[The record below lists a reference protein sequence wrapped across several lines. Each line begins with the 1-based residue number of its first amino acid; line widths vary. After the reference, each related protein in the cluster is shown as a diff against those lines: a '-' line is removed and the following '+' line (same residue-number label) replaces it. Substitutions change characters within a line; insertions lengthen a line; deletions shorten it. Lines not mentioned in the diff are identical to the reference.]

1 MSVSFK
7 AFQVSEQQ
15 DGSPKW
21 EIISKQISDLP
32 ENEVLIKVAF
42 SGLNYKD
49 ALCAY
54 IHKGITKI
62 YPHTPGIDAS
72 GIVVLDKSGSFSV
85 GDEVLV
91 TSYDLGMNTS
101 GGFAEY
107 ISVPASWVIKLP
119 KSISLAD
126 AMILGTAGLT
136 AAISIYQMMR
146 NNQKNLKAFPV
157 LVTGASGGVGS
168 FAVAML
174 HKAGLNVIAST
185 GKKESHNYLRE
196 LGANEIVDRE
206 SVNCPPEK
214 PILKPIW
221 GGAIDTVGGN
231 TLVTCLKG
239 CQLHGNVAA
248 CGNVS
253 DNTFTSTI
261 YPFII
266 RGVNLLGIESATFP
280 MEQRKEVWNLIAE
293 HWLPNDLSS
302 MATFIKLEELITY
315 IPLIKEGKTQG
326 RVVVSM

>member
-1 MSVSFK
+1 MENYFK
-7 AFQVSEQQ
+7 AFQVSEQA
-15 DGSPKW
+15 DGTPKW
-21 EIISKQISDLP
+21 EIVSKHLSELP
-32 ENEVLIKVAF
+32 CNEVLIKVSFA
-42 SGLNYKD
+42 GLNYKD

-54 IHKGITKI
+54 IHKGITKN

-72 GIVVLDKSGSFSV
+72 GIVVSDKSGLFSI

-107 ISVPASWVIKLP
+107 ISVPSTWVIKLP

-136 AAISIYQMMR
+136 AGMSIYQMLL
-146 NNQKNLKAFPV
+146 NNQARLSSFPI

-174 HKAGLNVIAST
+174 HKAGFKVIAST
-185 GKKESHNYLRE
+185 GKKESHEYLTS
-196 LGANEIVDRE
+196 LGANSIIDRE
-206 SVNCPPEK
+206 AVNCPPEK
-214 PILKPIW
+214 PILKPMW

-239 CQLHGNVAA
+239 CQIHGNIAA

-253 DNTFTSTI
+253 DNSFTSTI

-280 MEQRKEVWNLIAE
+280 METRKEVWKLIASD
-293 HWLPNDLSS
+293 WLPDNLAA
-302 MATFIKLEELITY
+302 MATFIRLEELETY

-326 RVVVSM
+326 RVVVRM